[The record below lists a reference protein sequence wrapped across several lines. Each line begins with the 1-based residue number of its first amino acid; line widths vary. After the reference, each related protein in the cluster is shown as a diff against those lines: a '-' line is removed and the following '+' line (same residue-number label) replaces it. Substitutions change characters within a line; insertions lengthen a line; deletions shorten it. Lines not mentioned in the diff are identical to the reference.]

1 MKPKYDGRV
10 LNMNIVIDTIMKRRS
25 IRAFQSRQIDDSA
38 LETMLECALHAPSAC
53 NTQPWHFTVIQ
64 NAQLIKYLNDTAS
77 AQLRADKNGYFKSF
91 VENCSDLLYGAPTL
105 IIVSGNKNGVDPQT
119 DCAAAVQNMTIC
131 AQSLGLGTLWNGL
144 INHAFKINE
153 ARVKARI
160 PEGYDTY
167 YGLAVGYAQESFVPR
182 SKEIIRDGV
191 IDYIK

>member
-1 MKPKYDGRV
+1 MKPKYDRRE
-10 LNMNIVIDTIMKRRS
+10 LKMNVVIDTILKRRS
-25 IRAFQSRQIDDSA
+25 IRAFQQKQIEDSA
-38 LETMLECALHAPSAC
+38 LKAILECALSAPSAC

-77 AQLRADKNGYFKSF
+77 AQLRADENGYFKSF

-105 IIVSGNKNGVDPQT
+105 IIVSGSRDGVNPQT
-119 DCAAAVQNMTIC
+119 DCAAAVQNMIIC

-144 INHAFKINE
+144 INHAFKISK
-153 ARVKARI
+153 ARAKARI

-167 YGLAVGYAQESFVPR
+167 YGLAVGYAQQSFVPK